1 MSDSVDFKQIE
12 YHQMTIYKT
21 MSVGT
26 EWIEEQGLTVD
37 RFKEILSHQSSA
49 GCGWNAPEP
58 YGEEPTDE
66 ESDMFMEIVWG
77 ADLMDSEEDLW
88 TDRKGGY
95 DIDYELIE
103 DE

>member
-1 MSDSVDFKQIE
+1 MSDSVEFKQNE
-12 YHQMTIYKT
+12 YHQMTIYKD

-37 RFKEILSHQSSA
+37 RFKEILSHQDDGFDAS
-49 GCGWNAPEP
+49 P
-58 YGEEPTDE
+58 YGDEPTDE
-66 ESDMFMEIVWG
+66 EMDMFMEVVWG
-77 ADLMDSEEDLW
+77 ADCIDSEEDLW

-103 DE
+103 EESE

>member
-1 MSDSVDFKQIE
+1 MSDTVEFKQNE

-21 MSVGT
+21 MSVGN

-37 RFKEILSHQSSA
+37 RFKEILLYQGGGFGS
-49 GCGWNAPEP
+49 PEL
-58 YGEEPTDE
+58 YGEEPIDE
-66 ESDMFMEIVWG
+66 EMDIFMEIVWG
-77 ADLMDSEEDLW
+77 ADCIDSEEDLW

-103 DE
+103 DEE